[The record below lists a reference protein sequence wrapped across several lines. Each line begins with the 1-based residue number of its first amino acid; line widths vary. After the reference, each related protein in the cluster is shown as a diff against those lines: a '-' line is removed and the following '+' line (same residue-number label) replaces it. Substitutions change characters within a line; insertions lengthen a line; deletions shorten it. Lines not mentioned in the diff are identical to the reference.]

1 MQSALAEVEL
11 SATAGTRVFGPEH
24 GRRLAELRRAQ
35 IELAQA
41 WARSEGALAGDE
53 ESVPGRSEVKGGL
66 RDGAAAGSGA
76 VGGSAAAGPS
86 GTGAGTGQG
95 QGSGSA
101 GGDAA
106 GKTGTADG
114 GGSVTGSAARPGSSS
129 GGPPGQ
135 GIPAGGTTGATAG
148 LGTKLEEETE
158 MDILLARKRREA
170 NDRYFQRVNEG
181 LLDVVEKLELVA
193 VSMRAVEQ
201 ESKDMWFEGDSQG
214 EEQDEGAGNGAGD
227 EMSNGSRP
235 STAEKDIGR

>member
-1 MQSALAEVEL
+1 
-11 SATAGTRVFGPEH
+11 
-24 GRRLAELRRAQ
+24 
-35 IELAQA
+35 
-41 WARSEGALAGDE
+41 
-53 ESVPGRSEVKGGL
+53 
-66 RDGAAAGSGA
+66 
-76 VGGSAAAGPS
+76 
-86 GTGAGTGQG
+86 
-95 QGSGSA
+95 
-101 GGDAA
+101 
-106 GKTGTADG
+106 
-114 GGSVTGSAARPGSSS
+114 
-129 GGPPGQ
+129 
-135 GIPAGGTTGATAG
+135 
-148 LGTKLEEETE
+148 